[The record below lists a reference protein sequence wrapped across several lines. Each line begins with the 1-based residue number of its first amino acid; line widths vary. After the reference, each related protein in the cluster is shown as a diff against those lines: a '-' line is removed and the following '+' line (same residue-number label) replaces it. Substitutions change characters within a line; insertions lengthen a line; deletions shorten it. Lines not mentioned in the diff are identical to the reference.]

1 MATEFQD
8 AFSLRLRQIQEL
20 GKYGQFEKK
29 ALEVAPRTQ
38 CVEGGTGGEED
49 EGADVSSM
57 AGTLMISLVCQLI
70 ALILCAIEYWTG
82 TPIQKILGFGMSED
96 ESDGAEI
103 LESPSGKGRVTDT
116 FIQKMFSSG
125 TSENESDGDEI
136 SKEPG
141 GKDRMNLIVGHA
153 LERLAEEVKSGKV
166 SWMDKA
172 LASSQRPAMQFA
184 REDHPFSI
192 SAQIGSHVATNQVSE
207 FEIEPTLE
215 LDSVGH
221 RP

>member
-1 MATEFQD
+1 MMLPT
-8 AFSLRLRQIQEL
+8 R
-20 GKYGQFEKK
+20 
-29 ALEVAPRTQ
+29 
-38 CVEGGTGGEED
+38 VENRPPKRRPGPLEED

-184 REDHPFSI
+184 REDHPFSL
-192 SAQIGSHVATNQVSE
+192 SPMMERDVFHGLRA
-207 FEIEPTLE
+207 F
-215 LDSVGH
+215 H
-221 RP
+221 RLRARGTSFTA